1 MTRRH
6 GITSQ
11 TYKKMLFDSGAV
23 YTGFVSLASPGT
35 LLGATR
41 GGSVFKRDP
50 KYIDLAYEGTP
61 HQVKGQRHLV
71 GVKVTLDVNIIS
83 FDPSNLINAFPNAL
97 ATQTDTNE
105 ITIDEDDWDNFG
117 VHTLSNIALV
127 AELSGSSD
135 PVVLILDNPI
145 CESDFSLSF
154 QDKGEATSKWTFSAF
169 HDGTLFSFPSPW
181 RILWPG
187 TATII
192 EIEETGVAGDTYTE
206 TGTAANDI
214 IESGV

>member
-6 GITSQ
+6 GIDTN

-23 YTGFVSLASPGT
+23 YTDFVSLASPGT

-83 FDPSNLINAFPNAL
+83 FDPSNLLRAFPNAV
-97 ATQTDTNE
+97 ATKTGTNE

-117 VHTLSNIALV
+117 VHKLSNIALV
-127 AELSGSSD
+127 AELSGKAD

-154 QDKGEATSKWTFSAF
+154 QDKSEATSKWTFSAF
-169 HDGTLFSFPSPW
+169 HDGTLFSSPSPW
-181 RILWPG
+181 RILWPVPD
-187 TATII
+187 TVEII
-192 EIEETGVAGDTYTE
+192 ETGVAGDTYTE

-214 IESGV
+214 IEDGV